1 MKDQGR
7 STRKRTGGRLK
18 HASNKKRHQLGREPA
33 ETTVGE
39 TRVQYIDSRGNEKK
53 VRALSTNV
61 AQVADGDAVSEAE
74 IENVVDNPSN
84 VNYARRNIIT
94 KGAIIET
101 SAGRARVSS
110 STRPDR
116 TGQRGPHRL
125 NGPVRHAA
133 DRFLN
138 LFTRSRR
145 GATRVPRR
153 RRGRGP
159 RTRTNGRRG
168 GARRPV
174 ALPAD
179 VDDSKRIAPA
189 RASRSMPRSAQ
200 PTPSLS
206 ASRSSNPPR
215 STVQTPT

>member
-39 TRVQYIDSRGNEKK
+39 TRVQYIDSRGTESK

-61 AQVADGDAVSEAE
+61 AQVAQGGEVSEAE

-101 SAGRARVSS
+101 SAGRARVTS
-110 STRPDR
+110 RP
-116 TGQRGPHRL
+116 GQSGQVNAVL
-125 NGPVRHAA
+125 L
-133 DRFLN
+133 D
-138 LFTRSRR
+138 
-145 GATRVPRR
+145 
-153 RRGRGP
+153 
-159 RTRTNGRRG
+159 
-168 GARRPV
+168 
-174 ALPAD
+174 
-179 VDDSKRIAPA
+179 
-189 RASRSMPRSAQ
+189 
-200 PTPSLS
+200 
-206 ASRSSNPPR
+206 
-215 STVQTPT
+215 